1 MPGLLLLLLLSSLL
15 EGRFVRIWLR
25 GFDIVTVVVFS
36 LPTFVDWKQVV
47 KKSFGVNRR
56 FFARNPFNTRQVVS
70 DVLAGGHPLGA
81 GTDRQCAELWSS
93 NPDFLWQVRYGG
105 GGIP

>member
-1 MPGLLLLLLLSSLL
+1 MPGLLLSLF

-25 GFDIVTVVVFS
+25 GFDSLILLLLVFS
-36 LPTFVDWKQVV
+36 LPFVDWKQVG
-47 KKSFGVNRR
+47 KKSFGVKRR

>member
-1 MPGLLLLLLLSSLL
+1 MLLLFFLFL
-15 EGRFVRIWLR
+15 
-25 GFDIVTVVVFS
+25 IVDS
-36 LPTFVDWKQVV
+36 KRVV
-47 KKSFGVNRR
+47 KKSFGVERR